1 VPRVTDIYAAM
12 PSITGKFEMEY
23 EGELKGAEAVA
34 RELIKAA
41 VATVADGYLSHLEL
55 RQVVDW
61 FDLGGSL
68 QLADTLSAADVIAH
82 ARQVQGLVDLAH
94 AAGVAPDAPPPL
106 LASGIDFVLEGLYAM
121 KKISRSED
129 RGYHGSEPA
138 VRRPTREAN
147 FDEEP
152 RMPTG
157 GGKKKYY
164 N

>member
-1 VPRVTDIYAAM
+1 
-12 PSITGKFEMEY
+12 
-23 EGELKGAEAVA
+23 
-34 RELIKAA
+34 
-41 VATVADGYLSHLEL
+41 VATVADGYLSHLEV

-68 QLADTLSAADVIAH
+68 QLADTLSAADVIEH
-82 ARQVQGLVDLAH
+82 ATQVQGLVDLAH
-94 AAGVAPDAPPPL
+94 AAGVAASAAPPL
-106 LASGIDFVLEGLYAM
+106 LASGIDFVLEGLYAL

-129 RGYHGSEPA
+129 RGYHGAEPA

-157 GGKKKYY
+157 PGKKKYY